1 MPAPGPVSPRHPGAD
16 RSGAYYA
23 AMDSTAR
30 ARPRPGSERA
40 QAPPEGTDSRFTGS
54 AEIAADILAIVPAAA
69 VAAFWVLSTLF
80 DGAYFPSAWYP
91 AAIVTAILCPLLLAA
106 GWRLP
111 IGGGRLSFGLLAAFV
126 AWTALSILWA
136 DAAGHALEATNK
148 LVFVLASAFVFA
160 VTPWTERCAL
170 WLLGGFVCGVTTA
183 SVATLLSA
191 AFAGDPTASFIESRF
206 ADPMGY
212 AGASAAFAAL
222 AVGPALALSARLS
235 SPLWVRAAM
244 FAIAVV
250 QIELALLPQSRG
262 VLIGLTFA
270 LLFLIGFSPTRGWT
284 TLRVLAAAAV
294 AVFTIGPI
302 LDVFQAANDGM
313 PIGPA
318 LDSAVGGLAIAAVVA
333 LAVGLAFAY
342 LEARRPRL
350 LPGLDLRRAALPL
363 IGFLVIVVAL
373 ALVVFGGRISDEV
386 SQHWDSFKAGDDAA
400 DTSSHLSST
409 GDPQRYDYWRVAV
422 DATGGSPLTGIGAGN
437 FQDEYT
443 LKRDVEKHSRYAHS
457 FWLRVLSETGIVGLL
472 LIAGALIVGFVTVAR
487 AGRSAPAAVRLLAA
501 GALAATAGV
510 FAHASVDWI
519 DEFPAV
525 LGPALAF
532 LYVTCRLVSP
542 PPSAPPR
549 RQGASLLVGAA
560 VAGVALVGLV
570 PAYLAVR
577 FTERA
582 ESSWPTDPVA
592 AYKDLDRA
600 AWLAPLSS
608 QPYLTRGEIALGLEQ
623 EAEAESAFQHAIE
636 IEDNWYP
643 HLELALIASKAGRQA
658 TALHQIAIARKLDAA
673 DLFVQE
679 TAQRL
684 SRGARLDPLRIGS
697 EVRRETNERFNRLR

>member
-1 MPAPGPVSPRHPGAD
+1 MSPWRPGAD
-16 RSGAYYA
+16 RSGTYYA

-30 ARPRPGSERA
+30 ARPRPGSERTA
-40 QAPPEGTDSRFTGS
+40 APASGAGKRLTEGAEVATDVLT
-54 AEIAADILAIVPAAA
+54 IVPAAA

-91 AAIVTAILCPLLLAA
+91 AAIATAVLCPLLLAA

-111 IGGGRLSFGLLAAFV
+111 IGTGRISFGLLAAFI

-148 LVFVLASAFVFA
+148 LVFVFATAFVFA
-160 VTPWTERCAL
+160 VTPWTERRAL
-170 WLLGGFVCGVTTA
+170 WLLGGFVAAVTAA

-212 AGASAAFAAL
+212 AGASAAFAAIV
-222 AVGPALALSARLS
+222 VGPALALSARLS
-235 SPLWVRAAM
+235 SPLWLRAAT
-244 FAIAVV
+244 FAVAVV

-262 VLIGLTFA
+262 VLIGLTVA

-284 TLRVLAAAAV
+284 ALRVLAATLVAAV
-294 AVFTIGPI
+294 TVGPI
-302 LDVFQAANDGM
+302 LEVFQAANDGR
-313 PIGPA
+313 PIVPA
-318 LDSAVGGLAIAAVVA
+318 LDSAAGGLGIAALVA
-333 LAVGLAFAY
+333 LAVGFVLAY

-350 LPGLDLRRAALPL
+350 LPGLDLRRAAPPL
-363 IGFLVIVVAL
+363 IGVLAVAVAL
-373 ALVVFGGRISDEV
+373 ALVLFGGRLSSEV

-422 DATGGSPLTGIGAGN
+422 DAAGGAPLTGIGAGN

-443 LKRDVEKHSRYAHS
+443 LERDVEKHSRYAHS
-457 FWLRVLSETGIVGLL
+457 FWMRVLSETGIIGLL
-472 LIAGALIVGFVTVAR
+472 LIAGALVVGFVAVAR
-487 AGRSAPAAVRLLAA
+487 AGRSAPTGRRLLAA

-519 DEFPAV
+519 DEFPVVVA
-525 LGPALAF
+525 PALAF
-532 LYVTCRLVSP
+532 LYVACRLVAP

-549 RQGASLLVGAA
+549 RQGAGLLVGAI
-560 VAGVALVGLV
+560 VTGIALVALV
-570 PAYLAVR
+570 PAYLALR

-582 ESSWPTDPVA
+582 ESSWTADPAA

-600 AWLAPLSS
+600 AWLSPLSS

-623 EAEAESAFQHAIE
+623 DAEAETAFQHAIE

-643 HLELALIASKAGRQA
+643 HLELALIASKQGRQA
-658 TALHQIAIARKLDAA
+658 TALHQIAIARKLNAA

-679 TAQRL
+679 TARRL
-684 SRGARLDPLRIGS
+684 RRGARLDPLRIGS
-697 EVRRETNERFNRLR
+697 EVRRETNERFYRLR

>member
-1 MPAPGPVSPRHPGAD
+1 
-16 RSGAYYA
+16 
-23 AMDSTAR
+23 MDSTAR
-30 ARPRPGSERA
+30 ARARPGSERTEA
-40 QAPPEGTDSRFTGS
+40 SPQGAGTRPTGG
-54 AEIAADILAIVPAAA
+54 AELAADVIAIVPAAA
-69 VAAFWVLSTLF
+69 VAVFWALSTLF

-91 AAIVTAILCPLLLAA
+91 AAIVTVILCPLLLAA

-148 LVFVLASAFVFA
+148 LVFVLATAFVFA
-160 VTPWTERCAL
+160 VTPWTERRGL
-170 WLLGGFVCGVTTA
+170 WLLGGFVCAVTTA
-183 SVATLLSA
+183 SVVTLLSA

-212 AGASAAFAAL
+212 AGASAAFAAIV
-222 AVGPALALSARLS
+222 VGPALALSARLS
-235 SPLWVRAAM
+235 SPLWARAGM

-270 LLFLIGFSPTRGWT
+270 LLFLVGFSPTRGWT

-294 AVFTIGPI
+294 AALTVGPI
-302 LDVFQAANDGM
+302 LDVFRAANDGQ
-313 PIGPA
+313 PIVPA
-318 LDSAVGGLAIAAVVA
+318 LDSAVGGLAIAAAIA
-333 LAVGLAFAY
+333 LAVGFAFAY

-363 IGFLVIVVAL
+363 TGALVIALAL
-373 ALVVFGGRISDEV
+373 ALVVFGGRISDQV

-422 DATGGSPLTGIGAGN
+422 DATGESPLTGIGAGN

-443 LKRDVEKHSRYAHS
+443 VKREVEKHSRYAHS

-472 LIAGALIVGFVTVAR
+472 LIAGALIAGFVAVAR
-487 AGRSAPAAVRLLAA
+487 AGRSAPTGARLLAA
-501 GALAATAGV
+501 GALAATAGI

-525 LGPALAF
+525 LAPALAF
-532 LYVTCRLVSP
+532 LYLACRLVSP
-542 PPSAPPR
+542 PPTSPPR
-549 RQGASLLVGAA
+549 RQGAGLLAGATI
-560 VAGVALVGLV
+560 AGIALVGLV
-570 PAYLAVR
+570 PAYLALR

-582 ESSWPTDPVA
+582 ESAWPSDPA
-592 AYKDLDRA
+592 TAYKDLDRA
-600 AWLAPLSS
+600 AWLSPLSS

-623 EAEAESAFQHAIE
+623 EAEAEAAFQHAIE

-643 HLELALIASKAGRQA
+643 HLELALIASKGGRQA
-658 TALHQIAIARKLDAA
+658 ASLHQIAIARRLDAA

-679 TAQRL
+679 TARRL
-684 SRGARLDPLRIGS
+684 RHGARLDPLRIGS
-697 EVRRETNERFNRLR
+697 EVRRETNERFYRLR